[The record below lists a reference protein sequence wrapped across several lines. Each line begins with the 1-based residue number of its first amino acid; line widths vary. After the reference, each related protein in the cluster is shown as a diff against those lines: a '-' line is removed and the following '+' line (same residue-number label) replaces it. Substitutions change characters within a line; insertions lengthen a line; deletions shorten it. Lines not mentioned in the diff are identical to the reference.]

1 MIWRTINE
9 VHDILLLSMYLC
21 AIFVYDVS
29 EVLLHISVHLWD
41 HMLFGINSM
50 EASRMDPQHKIALE
64 VSYRTFED
72 AGLTL
77 SDVSGS
83 QTAVYLGDVIDNV

>member
-1 MIWRTINE
+1 M
-9 VHDILLLSMYLC
+9 MYH
-21 AIFVYDVS
+21 VS

-41 HMLFGINSM
+41 HKLFGINSM
-50 EASRMDPQHKIALE
+50 EASRMDPQHKIALQ